1 MSRHVKT
8 TGSTASAVESTTFDV
23 CALRFP
29 TGVVGVFK
37 LVLEDDIAR
46 LVVADAG
53 TLHAINEMPADP
65 ARSAK
70 RIAIDLLFNAAEAS
84 ARRCNH
90 FDVLMRCEVLQEGLI
105 DVEVFER
112 LAAWVAM
119 RGIIQRAMDGATFSR
134 GSAR

>member
-8 TGSTASAVESTTFDV
+8 TGSTTTAESTTFDV

-37 LVLEDDIAR
+37 LVLEDGIAR

-53 TLHAINEMPADP
+53 RLHAINEMPADP

-105 DVEVFER
+105 DVEAFKR
-112 LAAWVAM
+112 LAAWIAM
-119 RGIIQRAMDGATFSR
+119 RGIIQRAMEGATLSR